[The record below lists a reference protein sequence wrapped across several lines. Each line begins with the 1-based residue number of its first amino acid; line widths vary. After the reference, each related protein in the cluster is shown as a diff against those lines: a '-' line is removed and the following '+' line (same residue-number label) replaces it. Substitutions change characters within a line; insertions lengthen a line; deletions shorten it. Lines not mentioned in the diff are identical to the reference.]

1 MKDEN
6 LDDKVKKLKEKRK
19 WKNIAVKLK
28 DQTFDKE
35 LDEEGNHII
44 KLRNFY

>member
-1 MKDEN
+1 MKEHY

-28 DQTFDKE
+28 DEAFDNE
-35 LDEEGNHII
+35 LDEEGNHKI
-44 KLRNFY
+44 K